1 MNDGQTR
8 RNPSLG
14 PQLRS
19 TCPGAAA
26 LSKAS
31 GMSALVGINTSLLD
45 TGAARELIRT
55 KMRNILERR
64 NGSLPMS
71 DLVNEDSELKYIAAR
86 YQELVGKSLRR
97 GYILRAV
104 EAVCQDFLTPVD
116 VDDCNQILLQTGP
129 LPQ

>member
-1 MNDGQTR
+1 
-8 RNPSLG
+8 
-14 PQLRS
+14 
-19 TCPGAAA
+19 
-26 LSKAS
+26 
-31 GMSALVGINTSLLD
+31 MSALVGINTSLLD